1 MGTMANGTTSKSGR
15 GTAATVRFARATATA
30 VVAFAMP
37 LPAAEHPAPGEGV
50 DQDVDQG
57 VHKELA
63 NETRNPY
70 SDLSDEKLGALAGR
84 FEELDLDQRRSFL
97 TEVRK
102 RMTARGERPRIPVG
116 ENDRFGRVSRKVEY
130 PARTIRRDVIDTVAP
145 APHRPVNDD
154 AAKVFGTGF
163 ELRRQRDA
171 EAATPAPKSKDPS
184 RSPE

>member
-37 LPAAEHPAPGEGV
+37 LPAAEHPAPGEG
-50 DQDVDQG
+50 VDQG

>member
-1 MGTMANGTTSKSGR
+1 MANDTTSKSGR
-15 GTAATVRFARATATA
+15 GTAGTVRFARAAATA

-37 LPAAEHPAPGEGV
+37 LPAAEHPASGERV

-57 VHKELA
+57 VRKELA
-63 NETRNPY
+63 NEARNPY

-116 ENDRFGRVSRKVEY
+116 EGDRFGRVSRKVEY
-130 PARTIRRDVIDTVAP
+130 PARAVRRDVIDTVAP

-154 AAKVFGTGF
+154 EAKVFGTGF
-163 ELRRQRDA
+163 ELRRQPDA
-171 EAATPAPKSKDPS
+171 EAATPVPKSKDPS
-184 RSPE
+184 RTPE